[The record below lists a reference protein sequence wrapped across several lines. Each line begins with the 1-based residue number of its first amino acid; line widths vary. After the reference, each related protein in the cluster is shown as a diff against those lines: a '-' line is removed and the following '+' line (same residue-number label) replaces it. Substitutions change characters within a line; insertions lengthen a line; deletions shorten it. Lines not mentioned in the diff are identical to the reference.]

1 MNAASDKDTEQAAP
15 TDTAIGE
22 QDSNNAKQ
30 QGDQLETSRTICG
43 CACLVDCN
51 CRCTC
56 ACVHHCVCRIRPCER
71 KCGDRFSR
79 NLVISIDGTSNQFGI
94 HNTNVVEL
102 HSRIDAK
109 ANQSKYYNCGIGT
122 YVPAQAIF
130 KSMSQWVDHVI
141 DLAFARNFK
150 DIILQAYKW
159 LSQMYQA
166 GDKIFIFGFSRGAYQ
181 ARALAGMIE
190 KVGLVD
196 IGNEAMIPLF
206 VPPSGEK
213 KAINKA
219 DQMASN
225 FKRTFS
231 STREGVRIHFA
242 GLWDTVSSK
251 GVVGGKLLPL
261 TSSAH
266 HICIF
271 RHALALDERRVKF
284 LPEYVAGGGSAQQS
298 TSQSASPDVQEV
310 WFPGTHSDI
319 GGGIK
324 ENENLNLS
332 SVPLLWMENEATLAG
347 LRLSPRKAVGEWN
360 TGDLI
365 KNDMHESLT
374 CAWWPLE
381 YLPLTRISFKSSQ
394 KPTTRIPHLGA
405 GRIIAPGQRIHIS
418 VAFKEN
424 YVPRAR

>member
-1 MNAASDKDTEQAAP
+1 
-15 TDTAIGE
+15 
-22 QDSNNAKQ
+22 
-30 QGDQLETSRTICG
+30 
-43 CACLVDCN
+43 
-51 CRCTC
+51 
-56 ACVHHCVCRIRPCER
+56 
-71 KCGDRFSR
+71 
-79 NLVISIDGTSNQFGI
+79 IDGTSNQFGI
-94 HNTNVVEL
+94 YNTNVVEL
-102 HSRIDAK
+102 HTRETLDAK

-130 KSMSQWVDHVI
+130 KSVGQWVDHVI
-141 DLAFARNFK
+141 DLAFARHFK

-159 LSQMYQA
+159 LSQMYQP
-166 GDKIFIFGFSRGAYQ
+166 GDKIFVFGFSRGAYQ

-206 VPPSGEK
+206 VPTVSQAP
-213 KAINKA
+213 

-251 GVVGGKLLPL
+251 GVVSGKLLPL

-298 TSQSASPDVQEV
+298 NSQSASPDVKEV
-310 WFPGTHSDI
+310 WFPGTHSD
-319 GGGIK
+319 
-324 ENENLNLS
+324 
-332 SVPLLWMENEATLAG
+332 M
-347 LRLSPRKAVGEWN
+347 
-360 TGDLI
+360 
-365 KNDMHESLT
+365 
-374 CAWWPLE
+374 
-381 YLPLTRISFKSSQ
+381 
-394 KPTTRIPHLGA
+394 
-405 GRIIAPGQRIHIS
+405 
-418 VAFKEN
+418 
-424 YVPRAR
+424 